1 MVEYLVNVKVFS
13 FVKNANILCKFYKKA
28 LDLYYKKLL
37 YYRVMKIKQLKN
49 NKLQNCLTHEV
60 EIIGWPPND

>member
-1 MVEYLVNVKVFS
+1 MNDVPIGTEMV
-13 FVKNANILCKFYKKA
+13 IKKTNQKGV
-28 LDLYYKKLL
+28 LKEIIQFPTTFEL
-37 YYRVMKIKQLKN
+37 QLKN